1 MIKNFPLM
9 EKVAKEKHCFI
20 STGMSEL
27 ADIDKAVEIFKKHN
41 CSFELMHCNSTYPAK
56 MKK

>member
-9 EKVAKEKHCFI
+9 EKVAKEKKHCFI

-27 ADIDKAVEIFKKHN
+27 EDIDRAVKFLKKTIVHLN
-41 CSFELMHCNSTYPAK
+41 
-56 MKK
+56 